1 MVATIRVDVSAAV
14 RKIDLI
20 EREGRFAAWTAV
32 KATVD
37 DMRSGLKKEMVRVF
51 DRPTRMTLD
60 SLYGKYPSRTTYR
73 EPGRQIV
80 GEVGI
85 KDDVFVG
92 MKGRWKLPAIK
103 FLAPQIYGGA
113 RQLKGFEI
121 MLQKRGIMPKHLY
134 AVPGE
139 AMQLD
144 AYGNMNR
151 GQLIQIL
158 SYFDTWKSEQTI
170 GNSGTKGRKKLRKG
184 TRAKMGKLYFAVWR
198 SGQNFRPGIW
208 ESVRTAW
215 GWSTPR
221 CVIAFVRRP
230 HYRQR
235 FRFHEVG
242 AEIRD
247 REFPINWRWAKRD
260 AMGYLNR
267 PLPRAA

>member
-1 MVATIRVDVSAAV
+1 MVARVRVDVSMAV
-14 RKIDLI
+14 HKLDLI

-60 SLYGKYPSRTTYR
+60 SLYGKYPSRTSYR
-73 EPGRQIV
+73 QPNV
-80 GEVGI
+80 PMLGEVGV
-85 KDDVFVG
+85 KDEVYVP

-158 SYFDTWKSEQTI
+158 SHFDTWKSEQTI
-170 GNSGTKGRKKLRKG
+170 GNSGTKGRAKRRKG
-184 TRAKMGKLYFAVWR
+184 TRSKRGKIYFAVWR
-198 SGQNFRPGIW
+198 SGLNFRPGIW
-208 ESVRTAW
+208 ESVSTSF

-221 CVIAFVRRP
+221 CVIAYVRRP
-230 HYRQR
+230 DYRQR
-235 FRFHEVG
+235 FRFHELG
-242 AEIRD
+242 EEIRD

-260 AMGYLNR
+260 ALAYLNR
-267 PLPRAA
+267 PLPSAA